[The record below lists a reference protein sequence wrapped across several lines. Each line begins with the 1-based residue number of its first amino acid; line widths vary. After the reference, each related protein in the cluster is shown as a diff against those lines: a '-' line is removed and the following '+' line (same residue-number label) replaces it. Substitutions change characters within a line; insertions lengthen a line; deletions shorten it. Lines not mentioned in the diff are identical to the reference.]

1 MRIIAG
7 KWRGMGILQPPG
19 TQTRP
24 TTDRVREA
32 MFSALE
38 SRLDFDG
45 ICVLD
50 AFAGSGALGLEALSR
65 GAGRAVFCERDGKA
79 LSTIR
84 RNLAALPG
92 AEAASEVVRG
102 DVLKHPPV
110 HDMPFDL
117 VLLDPP
123 YAYPAQSIARFLGDL
138 EAAGSLVDAPFVC
151 YEHAKK
157 DSSAVK
163 EAFSP
168 IQWQSL
174 GVKCYGDIAFD
185 VFRRLR

>member
-7 KWRGMGILQPPG
+7 KWRGMRLSQPPG

-38 SRLDFDG
+38 SRIGFDG

-65 GAGRAVFCERDGKA
+65 GAGWVVFCERDGKA
-79 LSTIR
+79 LATIR
-84 RNLAALPG
+84 RNVASLPG
-92 AEAASEVVRG
+92 AREASEIVRG
-102 DVLKHPPV
+102 DVLKRPPAGSV
-110 HDMPFDL
+110 PFDL

-123 YAYPAQSIARFLGDL
+123 YAYPAQSIARFLSGLELAGLLGDSPL
-138 EAAGSLVDAPFVC
+138 VC

-157 DSSAVK
+157 DSQAVK
-163 EAFSP
+163 DAFPP

-174 GVKCYGDIAFD
+174 GVKCYGDISFD